1 MNISI
6 LHIRFHTL
14 LNAMALA
21 AAILLLAG
29 CTDEPDFGDQEPST
43 TLQKSGGNKVNKP
56 KLSEEKEISCTY
68 SDGNLHFRC
77 HDIGGLYRL
86 NVRDADSGQSISYR
100 VDSFDGDISI
110 SIGQHSS
117 ISLELNTE
125 EGTYTGHLKTH

>member
-1 MNISI
+1 MNLSDV
-6 LHIRFHTL
+6 HIRLYNL
-14 LNAMALA
+14 LNAIILA
-21 AAILLLAG
+21 AAIILLNG

-100 VDSFDGDISI
+100 VDSSDGEISI
-110 SIGQHSS
+110 PIGQHSS

-125 EGTYTGHLKTH
+125 EDTYTGHLKTH